1 MITVIYEKNLK
12 SGYGHYNRCSSL
24 CSYFYG
30 NGIKTEMIELD
41 EFISN
46 NMTNKGEIV
55 LVDISFN
62 RTVTIEEKL
71 KCFTTTI
78 GLDWFHK
85 STLDYNIVAFPHHK
99 PNALKQCF
107 IGLDYLIVDQ
117 TIQSI
122 RPVKKSKL
130 GQKVLI
136 VIGGGD
142 INNQGVKAAYYCFN
156 SGYEVHLVLGPL
168 AKPITNKMPFT
179 VSHHVSN
186 MPALIANS
194 DWMVTNGGS
203 CLFEAVTSG
212 RPAIALPQNKAE
224 GAIVSLFKQKNA
236 IIGDQLTDIH
246 AEFNPLEVILN
257 GKELLDG
264 KGAERILNIV
274 KGIVSKS

>member
-1 MITVIYEKNLK
+1 MITVIFEKNLK
-12 SGYGHYNRCSSL
+12 SGYGHYNRCSNL
-24 CSYFYG
+24 CSYFNG
-30 NGIKTEMIELD
+30 NGINTEMIELD
-41 EFISN
+41 EFVSN
-46 NMTNKGEIV
+46 NMAKKGKIV

-62 RTVTIEEKL
+62 STVSIEEKL
-71 KCFTTTI
+71 KGFSTTI

-85 STLDYNIVAFPHHK
+85 TTLDYNIVAFPHHK

-117 TIQSI
+117 AIQSI

-142 INNQGVKAAYYCFN
+142 INNQGIKAADYCFN

-168 AKPITNKMPFT
+168 AKPIINEMPFT
-179 VSHHVSN
+179 VSHNVSN
-186 MPALIANS
+186 MSALIANC

-212 RPAIALPQNKAE
+212 RPAIALPQSEAE
-224 GAIVSLFKQKNA
+224 GAIVSLFKQNNA

-246 AEFNPLEVILN
+246 AEFNPFEVISN

-264 KGAERILNIV
+264 KGAERILNIIM
-274 KGIVSKS
+274 GIVTKS